1 MKASQ
6 FSPRLPQHL
15 VESTSCVHF
24 LAVAPVMG
32 WVKGHVTARTAL
44 WEVPE
49 GQPPRLP
56 QPLPVSVNTSC
67 YSMLY
72 PLLYLP
78 IVWLLSHYRAEQS
91 CCNRDHRP
99 YKAEIKL
106 STIWLFPAD
115 SLYEPQLSSWILFSD
130 TQRMAHHFLSLNSG
144 KVLNS
149 LNLSFSFIRWK

>member
-1 MKASQ
+1 MLATFQPDCHSTW
-6 FSPRLPQHL
+6 

-24 LAVAPVMG
+24 PAVAPAMG
-32 WVKGHVTARTAL
+32 RVKGHVTARTAL

-49 GQPPRLP
+49 GQPPRLL
-56 QPLPVSVNTSC
+56 QPLPVSVNTFC

-78 IVWLLSHYRAEQS
+78 IVWLLSHYRAERS

-115 SLYEPQLSSWILFSD
+115 SLYEPRLSSLILFSG